1 MKKTG
6 NGMPGNGKPGNGM
19 PGNGMPGKRIP
30 GKMISGKRSSGNG
43 ITALRIAAALLC
55 CCALIALAAPA
66 AAAVGAA
73 SPAAGSAAASGSAS
87 APSGNAAA
95 GAGNPDGSPGGSPG
109 SLETLFNVGDAY
121 VGIIDTSGQKV
132 YNFRYYTSAPIS
144 VQSGSTV
151 YAGPFYDDQ
160 DMYLTLYRDGKYYTS
175 VNKASVLRK
184 VKGLSDG
191 GWIAIYTVP
200 SAVTGV
206 AVCCRAVAYKV
217 MLVTVDEPF
226 YVAGYNEW
234 IEAKGLR
241 EYVDFIEAPRDRFAS
256 KSVVV
261 CGDSVGQGG
270 PERVYEGAERGGL
283 TPRSTPPSFAAR
295 VGEWLGFGKYLNGAI
310 SGATFSTK
318 MANKNISD
326 QIRSYAGKYD
336 YVLIEGGVVDTG
348 GYASKLVPLG
358 YISES
363 YALNT
368 FAPAETLLGGLERA
382 MYYATTN
389 AKAGTVL
396 AVIMP
401 YRCPCSHTFV
411 GDYLRTYQYYYYVCE
426 KWGVHLIDLWHNE
439 AVNEVIDYVPEP
451 NGNWFYDNIH
461 CTSLGY
467 SVCSLEVAREVYAM
481 KPYDKAD
488 RHMPELPKRITRD
501 GWQEPDPGKPPVQI
515 QFEGNLYDVQT
526 ARTGTPLAGALSRFV
541 KTDAYVTSDYIPVK
555 PGDAV
560 YIGPVSPYE
569 EVQLVW
575 TNANKAVSKEVV
587 TSLEN
592 DHICG
597 VLNTDRMILRYTVPE
612 GTAYVRVTFSNE
624 VSPVVTVN
632 RPFDREWY
640 VDALA
645 KALRGEA
652 VTAPEEYLPGT
663 EPWNLPEETEPG
675 QTEPEVPETEGP
687 ETEAPETDAVT
698 EPAEKKKGCRQS
710 AAMLPAAVLAA
721 AAALARRPGRKRRE

>member
-1 MKKTG
+1 MEKK
-6 NGMPGNGKPGNGM
+6 K
-19 PGNGMPGKRIP
+19 KIIVL
-30 GKMISGKRSSGNG
+30 KS
-43 ITALRIAAALLC
+43 IAAALLC
-55 CCALIALAAPA
+55 CCMFAAIAAPA
-66 AAAVGAA
+66 AAALAAQAA
-73 SPAAGSAAASGSAS
+73 SQTADGTGSG
-87 APSGNAAA
+87 
-95 GAGNPDGSPGGSPG
+95 
-109 SLETLFNVGDAY
+109 LETLFNVGDAY
-121 VGIIDTSGQKV
+121 VGIINGSGQKV
-132 YNFRYYTSAPIS
+132 YNIKYLTSATLQ
-144 VQSGSTV
+144 VKSGNTI

-160 DMYLTLYRDGKYYTS
+160 EMYLTLYRDGKYYMS
-175 VNKASVLRK
+175 VSKASLLKK
-184 VKGLSDG
+184 VRGLPDG

-206 AVCCRAVAYKV
+206 AVCCRAIAYKV
-217 MLVTVDEPF
+217 MLITVDEPF
-226 YVAGYNEW
+226 DVAGYNAW
-234 IEAKGLR
+234 VDAKGLR
-241 EYVDFIEAPRDRFAS
+241 EYTDFIEAPKNQFAS

-261 CGDSVGQGG
+261 CGDSVGQGW
-270 PERVYEGAERGGL
+270 PERNYEGAERGGV
-283 TPRSTPPSFAAR
+283 TPRSTPPSFAGR
-295 VGEWLGFGKYLNGAI
+295 VCNLLGFAKYLNAAR

-318 MANKNISD
+318 MANNNISD
-326 QIRSYAGKYD
+326 QIKTYAGKYD

-363 YALNT
+363 YELNS
-368 FAPAETLLGGLERA
+368 FAPVETLLGGLERA
-382 MYYATTN
+382 LYYATTN
-389 AKAGTVL
+389 VKAGTVL

-401 YRCPCSHTFV
+401 YRCPCSRTFV

-426 KWGVHLIDLWHNE
+426 KWGVPLIDLWHND
-439 AVNEVIDYVPEP
+439 AVNEVIDYCPNA
-451 NGNWFYDNIH
+451 NGNWFHDNIH

-488 RHMPELPKRITRD
+488 RHMPELPERITKD

-515 QFEGNLYDVQT
+515 QFEGNLYNSQT
-526 ARTGTPLAGALSRFV
+526 ARTGTPLAEALGRYV

-575 TNANKAVSKEVV
+575 ANANKVLSKQTV

-612 GTAYVRVTFSNE
+612 GMAYVRVTFSNE
-624 VSPVVTVN
+624 VSPVITVN

-645 KALRGEA
+645 RALKGEP

-663 EPWNLPEETEPG
+663 EPWNLPEETEPE
-675 QTEPEVPETEGP
+675 QTEPEVPETE
-687 ETEAPETDAVT
+687 EPETDAVT

-710 AAMLPAAVLAA
+710 AAILPAVAVLAA
-721 AAALARRPGRKRRE
+721 AHVLTVPAVRKKKTVQKKKGVR